1 MSPFAVPTSTTGTPE
16 HEHGS
21 NTDHMVTAA
30 ATITIPKYKRVLVN
44 GTTTITSI
52 TAGDPE
58 QEIILHF
65 TSTAQITDGGNLF
78 LAGNFTGSA
87 NRTLSLFCDG
97 ANWLETARSTN

>member
-16 HEHGS
+16 HIVGRGLMGRS
-21 NTDHMVTAA
+21 FTPGA
-30 ATITIPKYKRVLVN
+30 
-44 GTTTITSI
+44 GT
-52 TAGDPE
+52 E
-58 QEIILHF
+58 YLY
-65 TSTAQITDGGNLF
+65 F